1 MSEFIS
7 CFACDKEPTQQCPRC
22 GRPYCDDH
30 GEELCDACLE
40 PASGVPSF
48 TLYRGSLLALLFGTL
63 LAVWL
68 LIKPPETSDA
78 LRPEVVP
85 TQTAVVQAN
94 TTPPPN
100 TTVVTNGSPV
110 ATRPATTTT
119 AGAGTTPTGPTAT
132 RPATTTTP
140 AAGTTPGAGGS
151 TNYTVV
157 SGDTLGAICEKVKP
171 ASMTNA
177 DCVTQIV
184 SLNGFSSD
192 SATINVGQ
200 VIKVP
205 AR

>member
-48 TLYRGSLLALLFGTL
+48 TLYRGSLLALLVGTA

-68 LIKPPETSDA
+68 LVQPGTSDGEVS
-78 LRPEVVP
+78 RPQVVTP
-85 TQTAVVQAN
+85 TAVVAAGGGTTTAQTPQAN
-94 TTPPPN
+94 TTPAAN
-100 TTVVTNGSPV
+100 TSPTSGA
-110 ATRPATTTT
+110 ATQP
-119 AGAGTTPTGPTAT
+119 AGTTAT
-132 RPATTTTP
+132 RPATTATP
-140 AAGTTPGAGGS
+140 ASGTTPGAGGS

-157 SGDTLGAICEKVKP
+157 AGDTLGAICEKVRP

-177 DCVTQIV
+177 DCIAQIV
-184 SLNGFSSD
+184 SLNALSSVN
-192 SATINVGQ
+192 ATISIGQ
-200 VIKVP
+200 TLRVP